1 MSAAHTPAPWA
12 FVQGG
17 SGDFPT
23 WNVRIG
29 NRGLITL
36 PATASME
43 TMDADARLIAA
54 APELLE
60 ALQALV
66 KEYEPNLKVFA
77 ENAPRRF
84 IWQKAVAIIAKAE
97 GR

>member
-1 MSAAHTPAPWA
+1 MSKHTPGPWT

-43 TMDADARLIAA
+43 TMDADARLIASAPDLA
-54 APELLE
+54 AQRDALLE
-60 ALQALV
+60 ALRLIAGLITHP
-66 KEYEPNLKVFA
+66 EG
-77 ENAPRRF
+77 R
-84 IWQKAVAIIAKAE
+84 QKALDAIAKVEAA
-97 GR
+97 

>member
-1 MSAAHTPAPWA
+1 MSQHTPGPWA

-23 WNVRIG
+23 WNVRLG
-29 NRGLITL
+29 DRGLITL

-54 APELLE
+54 APDLL
-60 ALQALV
+60 
-66 KEYEPNLKVFA
+66 
-77 ENAPRRF
+77 NAVRF
-84 IWQKAVAIIAKAE
+84 LLSNPDNRISSADLNAAHAAIAKAE
-97 GR
+97 GQQ

>member
-1 MSAAHTPAPWA
+1 MSAAHTPGPWE
-12 FVQGG
+12 FVQAG

-29 NRGLITL
+29 ERGLITL

-60 ALQALV
+60 ALRLCKRYIDGGHGLYPGLHHEA
-66 KEYEPNLKVFA
+66 Y
-77 ENAPRRF
+77 
-84 IWQKAVAIIAKAE
+84 VAARDAIAKSE

>member
-1 MSAAHTPAPWA
+1 MSKHTPGPWT

-54 APELLE
+54 APDLVAQRDALLE
-60 ALQALV
+60 ALRVIAGLITN
-66 KEYEPNLKVFA
+66 EPA
-77 ENAPRRF
+77 R
-84 IWQKAVAIIAKAE
+84 QKALDAIKAVE
-97 GR
+97 DRQ